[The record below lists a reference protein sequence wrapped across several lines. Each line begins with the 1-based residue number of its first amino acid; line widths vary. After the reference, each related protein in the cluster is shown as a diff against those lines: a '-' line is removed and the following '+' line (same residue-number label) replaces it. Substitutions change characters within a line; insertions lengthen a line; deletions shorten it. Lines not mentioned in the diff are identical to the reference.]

1 MTALTEGSRPAQ
13 RRRLAERPRF
23 LIARELPA
31 RLKLKRLSHLSS
43 RKMIHVAMTTTPLAE
58 WWVVSD
64 REFIKDLLEEAVQR
78 RSWLSARNLRLGHL
92 ALLEPPPLSCL
103 PPAEAMFNS
112 VAWADARECWLP
124 LPEMMEV
131 LAAPNRHDLI
141 IGGMVD
147 HHSQTLTV
155 YRGDFGRVTVPLSI
169 FKPSGDGTVP
179 NPKDFGVSD
188 YGHGIRL
195 GSYESSAD
203 AIFYEGDPAYRKA
216 LRARRRNEE
225 KTFGACLRRLR
236 IQRRLLQTDFRP
248 LAARTIARIENN
260 KVGKPHGKTLS
271 IIASRLDV
279 DPDAIEMY

>member
-1 MTALTEGSRPAQ
+1 MTALAEHSRPK
-13 RRRLAERPRF
+13 RRRLAERPRY
-23 LIARELPA
+23 LIGREIPA
-31 RLKLKRLSHLSS
+31 RLRVKGLSHLSS
-43 RKMIHVAMTTTPLAE
+43 RKMIHAAMATDPVAE

-64 REFIKDLLEEAVQR
+64 REFIKDLLAEAVQR
-78 RSWLSARNLRLGHL
+78 QAWLGARSLRLGNL
-92 ALLEPPPLSCL
+92 AFLESPPLSSL

-112 VAWADARECWLP
+112 VAWAEARECWLG
-124 LPEMMEV
+124 LSQMMEV

-147 HHSQTLTV
+147 PYSQTLTV

-169 FKPSGDGTVP
+169 FKPSGDTTVP
-179 NPKDFGVSD
+179 NPKDFGVLE

-216 LRARRRNEE
+216 LKDRRRDED

-236 IQRRLLQTDFRP
+236 IQRRLLQTDFSP

-260 KVGKPHGKTLS
+260 QVGKPHGKSLS
-271 IIASRLDV
+271 IIASRLRV
-279 DPDAIEMY
+279 EPDAIETY